1 MKKYHSLVLA
11 AAFSTI
17 GLGAMVVA
25 GDKKVGIDP
34 PQTELKLTEQSAQT
48 QTLPAKAPVAKAT
61 VPDGMVAVK
70 TWPDVVLNAADEEQ
84 GCAVYSM
91 TIEVKRPGSVLSF
104 DWKVIAANYSSYQI
118 IINNDYVVDNWDYGS
133 RAGSSSYTFE
143 EAGTYTLQAFYYNE
157 DGQYDAENNM
167 QLSNIKLYSDDSVE
181 AAKQLLDSLE
191 AYPSWKEEL
200 SAAISAVEAAEE
212 AEQDSLTQVVADIYS
227 HINMTLEHLAIAE
240 QRAEEWAEYTV
251 WKAELD
257 EKIAAVKASD
267 AAGREAARDAMVK
280 THNTIYNVINTC
292 LPYMADKIA
301 VAEAQVAEG
310 VTGELG
316 ETLTEALTAAQAV
329 DPTTT
334 KSQDYYTA
342 FWNLEKASTLYTA
355 LTLDRSEWTFDEN
368 QVYTLDGGH
377 QYVLDTTHKLAKF
390 IGFNTYVNYTELEIP
405 STLHTSTDAYAVVAI
420 GNRNRYSQDTI
431 ERVLLPNTIREVG
444 QDAFYYY
451 RTLSSIELPE
461 NVEYVG
467 NNAFYM
473 TDNLRNITVHAQTP
487 PVCENNLDGYNGT
500 GKRWQLTVPDG
511 TFHAYR
517 IHTQWGNML
526 IVPETPVEITVDVAT
541 PGELGLLALNEAG
554 YLQEINKIHVSG
566 ELNADDWSNLKG
578 MPNLI
583 EVDLSGVLNTSL
595 PANQFN
601 NKWGITQIQVPAG
614 LQTIGESSFYGTGIQ
629 QIDLPETLQQ
639 INSSAFRGC
648 NSLQSIVIPEA
659 VTTLGTYVFRDCYA
673 LNSVKLPAGVSS
685 IPSYTFYNC
694 NLQEVVIPDNVKK
707 IDSYA
712 FYSND
717 YLTRVQFPEGLST
730 IGSDAFQNCW
740 SLDSLQMPS
749 TLTSLGS
756 WSFADCRSLHTV
768 QLNEGL
774 SEISGYAFENCNALE
789 EIVLPSSL
797 RTCTERPFSNCHNL
811 KKIYARSVIPAN
823 TNNYCPLS
831 SNDFNSAVL
840 YVPTWSLQEYQLADG
855 WRKFVTVEATD
866 YMPQNVVIN
875 KDFTFALRDTL
886 AADYRPNIYLEWTN
900 TRGQD
905 SYGQNYYERGN
916 LTINS
921 RSKLPAN
928 EFRMHVSPYAKYY
941 SDETEAYRLNGSSNY
956 YYTEYNPTC
965 LIVNGE
971 MRAEDV
977 DLMYTFYKNRWNFF
991 SVPFDVEMK
1000 DFVQVDSNTQWVV
1013 REYSGENRANGK
1025 MDSTWINVERDGML
1039 KAGKGYALH
1048 CTGGGVD
1055 FHLKPNTESVNRQ
1068 AIFIADDRTV
1078 ALEENLSEFEHNRS
1092 WNLIGN
1098 PYPSFFDTR
1107 FLDFQAPITVWNSYN
1122 QSYVAYSPVDDSY
1135 ILSPGESFFV
1145 QRPVDQETITF
1156 AKEGR
1161 QTHMHARLLSETP
1174 VQVPAADAAQRT
1186 VYNLLL
1192 TGENG
1197 TDHTRVVVN
1206 EQAEAGY
1213 ELNRDAGKF
1222 MSLNPLMPQLFS
1234 VGGQTRYAINERP
1247 LGDAVVELG
1256 MYIGQEGEYTLALAE
1271 DRPVSFILED
1281 RLLGTY
1287 TELSAGEGYTFSA
1300 EKGTVAGRFYIHL
1313 VAGELTGL
1321 DNAASN
1327 EQAAEAPA
1335 YNVAGQPVNAKT
1347 FKGILVQ
1354 KGRKL
1359 LQK

>member
-11 AAFSTI
+11 AALSTI

-25 GDKKVGIDP
+25 GDKNLGIDP
-34 PQTELKLTEQSAQT
+34 PQHELMLTEPSAQL
-48 QTLPAKAPVAKAT
+48 QTSLQKAPT
-61 VPDGMVAVK
+61 VKSVTPEGMVAVK
-70 TWPDVVLNAADEEQ
+70 SWPDIVLDSLQQDDGFA
-84 GCAVYSM
+84 YSSM
-91 TIEVKRPGSVLSF
+91 QIEVEKPGSVLSF
-104 DWKVIAANYSSYQI
+104 DWQVTASEDYDFEFIVE
-118 IINNDYVVDNWDYGS
+118 INGDWVVSEYGYEARS
-133 RAGSSSYTFE
+133 GSSTYTFDSP
-143 EAGTYTLQAFYYNE
+143 GTYTLRV
-157 DGQYDAENNM
+157 QYWNGMGVADSANCAR
-167 QLSNIKLYSDDSVE
+167 LTDIKLCVADPI
-181 AAKQLLDSLE
+181 APAKQLLDSLD

-200 SAAISAVEAAEE
+200 AAALAAVEAGGE
-212 AEQDSLTQVVADIYS
+212 AEKDSLVQALNSIYDN
-227 HINMTLEHLAIAE
+227 INLTLNHLAFVEQQAE
-240 QRAEEWAEYTV
+240 AWTEYTV

-257 EKIAAVKASD
+257 EKIAALKASD
-267 AAGREAARDAMVK
+267 AVGREAARVEMVL
-280 THNTIYNVINTC
+280 TYNTIEKVIDYC

-316 ETLTEALTAAQAV
+316 ETLTEALTAAQAA
-329 DPTTT
+329 DPATT
-334 KSQDYYTA
+334 KSQDYYIA
-342 FWNLEKASTLYTA
+342 FWNLEKASTVYTA

-368 QVYTLDGGH
+368 QVYTLGNEL
-377 QYVLDTTHKLAKF
+377 YVLDTTHKLAKF
-390 IGFNTYVNYTELEIP
+390 LGFNQNVSYTGYKLTEFL
-405 STLHTSTDAYAVVAI
+405 TTSTDAYALVAI
-420 GNRNRYSQDTI
+420 GNKYTYSQDYI
-431 ERVLLPNTIREVG
+431 QQFILPNTIREIG
-444 QDAFYYY
+444 ENAFYYF
-451 RTLSSIELPE
+451 RNLSSIELPE
-461 NVEYVG
+461 NVEFVG
-467 NNAFYM
+467 NDAFYN
-473 TDNLRNITVHAQTP
+473 TSNLRNITVHAQTP
-487 PVCENNLDGYNGT
+487 PVCENYLDSYNSS
-500 GKRWQLTVPDG
+500 KHWQLAVPDG

-517 IHTQWGNML
+517 IHSRWGEML

-578 MPNLI
+578 MTNLI
-583 EVDLSGVLNTSL
+583 EVDLNGVLNTSL
-595 PANQFN
+595 PDQQFYG
-601 NKWGITQIQVPAG
+601 KWAITQVQVPAG
-614 LQTIGESSFYGTGIQ
+614 LQSIGASAFYGSGIQ
-629 QIDLPETLQQ
+629 QIDLPETLLQ
-639 INSSAFRGC
+639 INNSAFRGC
-648 NSLQSIVIPEA
+648 TSLQSIVIPEA
-659 VTTLGTYVFRDCYA
+659 VTTLGTSVFRDCYA

-730 IGSDAFQNCW
+730 IGNEAFNGCW

-756 WSFADCRSLHTV
+756 WSFSNCRSLHTV

-774 SEISGYAFENCNALE
+774 SEIYGYAFENCNALE

-1300 EKGTVAGRFYIHL
+1300 KKGTVAGRFYIHF
-1313 VAGELTGL
+1313 AGGELTGL

>member
-11 AAFSTI
+11 AALSTI

-34 PQTELKLTEQSAQT
+34 PQTELKLTEPSAQT

-133 RAGSSSYTFE
+133 HAGSSSYTFE

-167 QLSNIKLYSDDSVE
+167 QLSNIKLCVADPV
-181 AAKQLLDSLE
+181 APAKQLLDSLD

-200 SAAISAVEAAEE
+200 AAAIAAVEAAEE
-212 AEQDSLTQVVADIYS
+212 AEQDSLMQALTGVYEN
-227 HINMTLEHLAIAE
+227 INLTLNHLAIVEQQAE
-240 QRAEEWAEYTV
+240 AWTEYTV

-257 EKIAAVKASD
+257 EKIAALKASD
-267 AAGREAARDAMVK
+267 AVGREAARVEMIL
-280 THNTIYNVINTC
+280 TYNTIEKVIDYC
-292 LPYMADKIA
+292 LPLMADKIA

-310 VTGELG
+310 VTGEHG
-316 ETLTEALTAAQAV
+316 EALNEALAAAQAA
-329 DPTTT
+329 DPATT
-334 KSQDYYTA
+334 KSQDYYIA

-390 IGFNTYVNYTELEIP
+390 IGLNTNVNYTVLEIP
-405 STLHTSTDAYAVVAI
+405 STLYTSTDAYAVVAI
-420 GNRNRYSQDTI
+420 GNRNRYWQDAI
-431 ERVLLPNTIREVG
+431 KHVVLPNTIREVG
-444 QDAFYYY
+444 QDAFYRYS
-451 RTLSSIELPE
+451 TLSSIELPE

-473 TDNLRNITVHAQTP
+473 TENLRNITVHAQTP
-487 PVCENNLDGYNGT
+487 PVCENNLDSYNGT

-595 PANQFN
+595 PNEQFSG
-601 NKWGITQIQVPAG
+601 KWAITQVQVPAG
-614 LQTIGESSFYGTGIQ
+614 LQTIGEYSFNGTGIQ

-639 INSSAFRGC
+639 INSSAFTYC
-648 NSLQSIVIPEA
+648 TSLQSIVIPDS
-659 VTTLGTYVFRDCYA
+659 VTQWGDNIFEYCYS
-673 LNSVKLPAGVSS
+673 LSSVHIPTGVTS
-685 IPSYTFYNC
+685 IPYRAFYDC
-694 NLQEVVIPDNVKK
+694 NLQEVVIPDNIKS
-707 IDSYA
+707 IGYRA

-717 YLTRVQFPEGLST
+717 YLTRVHLSEGLTT
-730 IGSDAFQNCW
+730 IGESAFSGCW

-756 WSFADCRSLHTV
+756 WSFANCRSLHTV

-774 SEISGYAFENCNALE
+774 TEILYRAFENCHSLE
-789 EIVLPSSL
+789 EVILPSSL
-797 RTCTERPFSNCHNL
+797 RKCWQSPFSSCNNL
-811 KKIYARSVIPAN
+811 KKLYARSVIPAA

-831 SNDFNSAVL
+831 GNGFNSAVL

-855 WRKFVTVEATD
+855 WREFVTVEATD

-928 EFRMHVSPYAKYY
+928 EFRMHVSPLAKYY

-1000 DFVQVDSNTQWVV
+1000 DFVQVDSNTQWVI
-1013 REYSGENRANGK
+1013 REYSGANRANGI
-1025 MDSTWINVERDGML
+1025 MDSTWVNVGRDGVL

>member
-11 AAFSTI
+11 AALSTI

-25 GDKKVGIDP
+25 GDKNLGIDP
-34 PQTELKLTEQSAQT
+34 PQHELMLTEPSAQT
-48 QTLPAKAPVAKAT
+48 QTLPAKTPVAKAT

-70 TWPDVVLNAADEEQ
+70 SWPDVVLNAADEEQ
-84 GCAVYSM
+84 DRAVYSM

-104 DWKVIAANYSSYQI
+104 DWKVVSANYCEYQI
-118 IINNDYVVDNWDYGS
+118 IINNDYVVGDWVYGS

-143 EAGTYTLQAFYYNE
+143 EAGTYTFQAFYYNE
-157 DGQYDAENNM
+157 DGQYDAENYM

-200 SAAISAVEAAEE
+200 SAAISAVEAADE

-227 HINMTLEHLAIAE
+227 HINMTLEHLAIVE

-267 AAGREAARDAMVK
+267 AAGREAARGAMVN
-280 THNTIYNVINTC
+280 THNTIYNVINSC

-310 VTGELG
+310 VTGERG
-316 ETLTEALTAAQAV
+316 ETLTEALAAAQAA

-342 FWNLEKASTLYTA
+342 YWNLEKASTLYAA

-368 QVYTLDGGH
+368 QVYTLGD
-377 QYVLDTTHKLAKF
+377 QLYVLDTTHKLAKF
-390 IGFNTYVNYTELEIP
+390 LGFNQNVSYTGH
-405 STLHTSTDAYAVVAI
+405 TLTEFLTTSTDAYVLVAI
-420 GNRNRYSQDTI
+420 GNKYTYSQDSI
-431 ERVLLPNTIREVG
+431 QQFVLPNTIREIG
-444 QDAFYYY
+444 ENAFYYF
-451 RTLSSIELPE
+451 RNLSSIELPE
-461 NVEYVG
+461 NVEFVG
-467 NNAFYM
+467 NDAFYN
-473 TDNLRNITVHAQTP
+473 TSNLRNITVHAQTP
-487 PVCENNLDGYNGT
+487 PVCEGNLSSS
-500 GKRWQLTVPDG
+500 KRWLLTVPDG

-517 IHTQWGNML
+517 IHSQWGKML

-578 MPNLI
+578 MPNLV
-583 EVDLSGVLNTSL
+583 EVDLNGVLNTSL
-595 PANQFN
+595 PDQQFSG
-601 NKWGITQIQVPAG
+601 KWAITQVQVPAG
-614 LQTIGESSFYGTGIQ
+614 LQTIGASAFYDSGIQ

-648 NSLQSIVIPEA
+648 TSLQSIVIPEA
-659 VTTLGTYVFRDCYA
+659 VTTLGTYVFRECYA

-685 IPSYTFYNC
+685 IPAYTFYGC
-694 NLQEVVIPDNVKK
+694 NLQEVVIPDNVKT
-707 IDSYA
+707 IEAYA

-730 IGSDAFQNCW
+730 IGSDAFKGCW

-749 TLTSLGS
+749 TLTSLGT
-756 WSFADCRSLHTV
+756 WSFANCSSLHTV

-774 SEISGYAFENCNALE
+774 SVIYGYAFDNCNALE

-831 SNDFNSAVL
+831 SNAFNSAVL

-855 WRKFVTVEATD
+855 WREFVTVEATD

-941 SDETEAYRLNGSSNY
+941 SDRTEASRLNGSSGY

-1122 QSYVAYSPVDDSY
+1122 ESYVAYSPVDDSY

-1313 VAGELTGL
+1313 AGGELTGL

-1327 EQAAEAPA
+1327 EQASEAPA

>member
-11 AAFSTI
+11 AALSTI

-104 DWKVIAANYSSYQI
+104 DWKVIAANYSSNQF
-118 IINNDYVVDNWDYGS
+118 IINNDYVGHRGGYGL
-133 RAGSSSYTFE
+133 RAGSFSYTFE

-212 AEQDSLTQVVADIYS
+212 AEQDSLMQALNSIYDN
-227 HINMTLEHLAIAE
+227 INLTLNHLAFVEQQAE
-240 QRAEEWAEYTV
+240 AWTEYTV

-267 AAGREAARDAMVK
+267 AVGREAARVEMVL
-280 THNTIYNVINTC
+280 TYNTIEKVIDYC

-334 KSQDYYTA
+334 KSQDYYIA
-342 FWNLEKASTLYTA
+342 FWNLEKASTVYTA

-368 QVYTLDGGH
+368 QVYTLGNEL
-377 QYVLDTTHKLAKF
+377 YVLDTTHKLAKF
-390 IGFNTYVNYTELEIP
+390 LGFNQNVSYTGYKLTEFL
-405 STLHTSTDAYAVVAI
+405 TTSTDAYALVAI
-420 GNRNRYSQDTI
+420 GNKYTYSQDSI
-431 ERVLLPNTIREVG
+431 QQFILPNTIREIG
-444 QDAFYYY
+444 ENAFYYF
-451 RTLSSIELPE
+451 RNLSSIELPE
-461 NVEYVG
+461 NVEFVG
-467 NNAFYM
+467 NDAFYN
-473 TDNLRNITVHAQTP
+473 TSNLRNITVHAQTP
-487 PVCENNLDGYNGT
+487 PVCEGNLDNSSS
-500 GKRWQLTVPDG
+500 KRWLLAVPDG

-517 IHTQWGNML
+517 IHAQWGNML

-648 NSLQSIVIPEA
+648 KSLQSIVIPEA
-659 VTTLGTYVFRDCYA
+659 VTTLGTDVFRDCYA

-694 NLQEVVIPDNVKK
+694 NLQEVVIPDNVKS

-712 FYSND
+712 FYRNGC
-717 YLTRVQFPEGLST
+717 LTRVQFPEGLST

-740 SLDSLQMPS
+740 RLDSLQMPS

-774 SEISGYAFENCNALE
+774 SEIYGYAFENCYTLE

-831 SNDFNSAVL
+831 GYGFNSAVL

-855 WRKFVTVEATD
+855 WREFATVEATD

-1000 DFVQVDSNTQWVV
+1000 DFVQVDSNTQWVI
-1013 REYSGENRANGK
+1013 REYSGANRANGI
-1025 MDSTWINVERDGML
+1025 MDSTWVNVGRDGVL

-1048 CTGGGVD
+1048 LTGGGGD
-1055 FHLKPNTESVNRQ
+1055 FHVKPLTESVNRQ
-1068 AIFIADDRTV
+1068 AIFLATDREV

>member
-11 AAFSTI
+11 AALSTI

-25 GDKKVGIDP
+25 GDKNLGIDP
-34 PQTELKLTEQSAQT
+34 PQHELMLTEPSAQT

-104 DWKVIAANYSSYQI
+104 DWKVIAANYSSYRI

-227 HINMTLEHLAIAE
+227 HINMTLEHLAIVEQQAE
-240 QRAEEWAEYTV
+240 AWTEYTV

-257 EKIAAVKASD
+257 EKIAALKASD
-267 AAGREAARDAMVK
+267 AVGREAARVEMVL
-280 THNTIYNVINTC
+280 TYNTIEKVIDYC
-292 LPYMADKIA
+292 LPLMADKIA

-310 VTGELG
+310 ATGELG

-342 FWNLEKASTLYTA
+342 YWNLEKASTLYTA

-368 QVYTLDGGH
+368 QVYTLGNEL
-377 QYVLDTTHKLAKF
+377 YVLDTTHKLAKF
-390 IGFNTYVNYTELEIP
+390 LGFNQNVSYTGYKLTEFL
-405 STLHTSTDAYAVVAI
+405 TTSTDAYALVAI
-420 GNRNRYSQDTI
+420 GNKYRYYQDSI
-431 ERVLLPNTIREVG
+431 QQFVLPNTIREIG
-444 QDAFYYY
+444 ENAFYYF
-451 RTLSSIELPE
+451 RNLSSIELPE
-461 NVEYVG
+461 NVEFVG
-467 NNAFYM
+467 NNAFYN
-473 TDNLRNITVHAQTP
+473 TDNLRNITVQAQTP
-487 PVCENNLDGYNGT
+487 PVCENYLDSYNSS
-500 GKRWQLTVPDG
+500 KHWQLAVPDG

-517 IHTQWGNML
+517 IHSRWGEML

-578 MPNLI
+578 MTNLI
-583 EVDLSGVLNTSL
+583 EVDLNGVLNTSL
-595 PANQFN
+595 PDQQFYG
-601 NKWGITQIQVPAG
+601 KWAITQVQVPTG
-614 LQTIGESSFYGTGIQ
+614 LQSIGASAFYGSGIQ
-629 QIDLPETLQQ
+629 QIDLPETLLQ
-639 INSSAFRGC
+639 INNSAFRGC
-648 NSLQSIVIPEA
+648 TSLQSIVIPEA

-730 IGSDAFQNCW
+730 IGNEAFNGCW

-756 WSFADCRSLHTV
+756 WSFSNCRSLHTV

-1354 KGRKL
+1354 EGRKL